1 MNPTP
6 DPMMTCEEL
15 TELVTDYMERR
26 LSLWETI
33 RFQFHLGLC
42 GPCRE
47 YLGQIETTRA
57 TLGHV
62 ERIPMAEPVRAEMLN
77 RFRSWKRTGAPS
89 VPPSDPGEPGSDPE
103 NSN

>member
-1 MNPTP
+1 MSSAP

-26 LSLWETI
+26 LGLWETI

-47 YLGQIETTRA
+47 YLGQMETTRA
-57 TLGHV
+57 SLGHV
-62 ERIPMAEPVRAEMLN
+62 EPVPMADPVRSEMLS
-77 RFRSWKRTGAPS
+77 RFRSWKRTGSAALP
-89 VPPSDPGEPGSDPE
+89 PPSPADADPDPE
-103 NSN
+103 KSN

>member
-1 MNPTP
+1 MSSSP

-47 YLGQIETTRA
+47 YLGQMETTRA
-57 TLGHV
+57 SLGHV
-62 ERIPMAEPVRAEMLN
+62 EPVPMAEPLRDEMLS
-77 RFRSWKRTGAPS
+77 RFRSWKRTGSAAMPS
-89 VPPSDPGEPGSDPE
+89 PGGADPSSDPE

>member
-1 MNPTP
+1 MSSAP

-47 YLGQIETTRA
+47 YLGQMESTRA

-62 ERIPMAEPVRAEMLN
+62 EPIPMAEPVRDEMLS
-77 RFRSWKRTGAPS
+77 RFRSWKRASAAVLSPRD
-89 VPPSDPGEPGSDPE
+89 PADPGPDPE